1 MYKKPSRIVNDESPC
16 SSYAKNRKN
25 SKRPTFIEQTQY
37 YILGGLPI
45 LAKKSNNSE
54 KLMIFALGGVGEIG
68 KNMYVVQYDDDIVVV
83 DAGLKFPEEDMLG
96 IDLVIPD
103 ISYLT
108 ENRDKVRGIIVTHG
122 HEDHIGGLPYVLKH
136 LNVPLYATKLTL
148 GLIEN
153 KLREANL
160 LGETK
165 RILINAD
172 SELKL
177 GSTLTATFFKTNH
190 SIPDSVGVCID
201 TPEGNVVH
209 TGDFKFD
216 HTPVNDQFAD
226 LQRMAEIGQKGVL
239 ALLSDSTNAEKPGF
253 TPSEKSVGIVL
264 EDIFRKAR
272 QRVVVATF
280 ASNVHRIQQVVNAA
294 DATGRKIVV
303 VGRSM
308 VNVVSI
314 ASELGYLEIPEG
326 MIIEPEEI
334 NRIGADR
341 VAILCTGSQGEPMS
355 ALSRMARSTH
365 RKVDILPGD
374 TVIIAATPVPGNEKY
389 VGRTIDALF
398 RLGAEVIYSGSN
410 KGVHVSGHGSQEELK
425 LMLNL
430 MRPKFFI
437 PIHGEYRMLRKHAQL
452 GESVGVDPD
461 NIFLVDIGDVV
472 EIHNGEARKAGK
484 VPSGNVLIDGL
495 GVGDVGNIV
504 LRDRKLLS
512 QDGILVVVVT
522 LSKQDGR
529 IVSGPDI
536 ISRGFVYVRESE
548 GLLDEANRVVTSTLQ
563 RLMSENVNEWA
574 SLKSGVKDSLGRFL
588 FDQTRRRPM
597 ILPIIMEV

>member
-1 MYKKPSRIVNDESPC
+1 MSKKI
-16 SSYAKNRKN
+16 SSD
-25 SKRPTFIEQTQY
+25 
-37 YILGGLPI
+37 
-45 LAKKSNNSE
+45 
-54 KLMIFALGGVGEIG
+54 KLSIFALGGVGEIG
-68 KNMYVVQYDDDIVVV
+68 KNMYVIQYANDIVVV

-96 IDLVIPD
+96 IDIVIPD

-108 ENRDKVRGIIVTHG
+108 ENRDKVRGILLTHG

-136 LNVPLYATKLTL
+136 LNVPVYGTKLTL
-148 GLIEN
+148 GLVEN

-172 SELKL
+172 SEVQLGNTLK
-177 GSTLTATFFKTNH
+177 ATFFKTNH
-190 SIPDSVGVCID
+190 SIPDSVGICVE

-216 HTPVNDQFAD
+216 HTPVNDQYAD
-226 LQRMAEIGQKGVL
+226 LQRMAEIGSKGVL
-239 ALLSDSTNAEKPGF
+239 ALLSDSTNAERPGF
-253 TPSEKSVGIVL
+253 TPSEKNVGIVL
-264 EDIFRKAR
+264 EDIFRKAE

-294 DATGRKIVV
+294 ETTGRKITVI
-303 VGRSM
+303 GRSM

-314 ASELGYLEIPEG
+314 ASELGYLHIPDG
-326 MIIEPEEI
+326 MLIEPEEV
-334 NRIGADR
+334 NRMSADR
-341 VAILCTGSQGEPMS
+341 VVVLCTGSQGEPMS
-355 ALSRMARSTH
+355 ALTRMARSTH

-389 VGRTIDALF
+389 VGRTIDELF
-398 RLGAEVIYSGSN
+398 RLGADVIYSGSN
-410 KGVHVSGHGSQEELK
+410 SGVHVSGHGSQEELK

-430 MRPKFFI
+430 MKPKYFI
-437 PIHGEYRMLRKHAQL
+437 PVHGEYRMQRRHAL
-452 GESVGVDPD
+452 LAESVGVDPD
-461 NIFLVDIGDVV
+461 NIFITDLGEIV
-472 EIHNGEARKAGK
+472 EIQGDSARKAGK
-484 VPSGNVLIDGL
+484 VTAGNVLIDGL

-522 LSKQDGR
+522 LSKQNGS

-548 GLLDEANRVVTSTLQ
+548 GLLDEANRIVSSTLQ
-563 RLMSENVNEWA
+563 KLMSENVNEWA
-574 SLKSGVKDSLGRFL
+574 SLKTSVKDALGRFL
-588 FDQTRRRPM
+588 YEQTRRRPM

>member
-1 MYKKPSRIVNDESPC
+1 M
-16 SSYAKNRKN
+16 
-25 SKRPTFIEQTQY
+25 T
-37 YILGGLPI
+37 
-45 LAKKSNNSE
+45 
-54 KLMIFALGGVGEIG
+54 IFALGGVAEIG
-68 KNMYVVQYDDDIVVV
+68 KNMYVIQYANDIVVI

-96 IDLVIPD
+96 IDIVIPD
-103 ISYLT
+103 ITYLT
-108 ENRDKVRGIIVTHG
+108 ENRDKVRGIVLTHG
-122 HEDHIGGLPYVLKH
+122 HEDHIGGLPYVLKN
-136 LNVPLYATKLTL
+136 LNVPVYGTKLTL
-148 GLIEN
+148 GLVEN
-153 KLREANL
+153 KLKEAGL

-172 SELKL
+172 SEIEL
-177 GSTLTATFFKTNH
+177 GASMKATFFKTNH
-190 SIPDSVGVCID
+190 SIPDSVGVCIE

-216 HTPVNDQFAD
+216 HTPVNGQFAD
-226 LQRMAEIGQKGVL
+226 LHRMGEIGARGVL

-253 TPSEKSVGIVL
+253 TPSEKNVGIVL
-264 EDIFRKAR
+264 NDIFQKAS

-280 ASNVHRIQQVVNAA
+280 ASNVHRVQQVIDAA
-294 DATGRKIVV
+294 YATDRKVTII
-303 VGRSM
+303 GRSM
-308 VNVVSI
+308 VNVVTI
-314 ASELGYLEIPEG
+314 ASELGYLNVPDGIL
-326 MIIEPEEI
+326 IEPEEV
-334 NRIGADR
+334 NKMAADR
-341 VAILCTGSQGEPMS
+341 VVILCTGSQGEPMS
-355 ALSRMARSTH
+355 ALTRMARSTH

-374 TVIIAATPVPGNEKY
+374 TVIIAATPVPGNEKF
-389 VGRTIDALF
+389 VGRTIDELF

-410 KGVHVSGHGSQEELK
+410 SGVHVSGHGSQEELK

-430 MRPKFFI
+430 MKPKYFI

-461 NIFLVDIGDVV
+461 DIFLIDIGDIV
-472 EIHNGEARKAGK
+472 EIEQGSARKAGK
-484 VPSGNVLIDGL
+484 VPAGNVLIDGL

-522 LSKQDGR
+522 LSKQDGT

-548 GLLDEANRVVTSTLQ
+548 GLLDEANRIVSSTLEK
-563 RLMSENVNEWA
+563 LMSENVNEWA
-574 SLKSGVKDSLGRFL
+574 SLKTNVKDALGRFL
-588 FDQTRRRPM
+588 YEQTRRRPM